1 MSPGCCSVS
10 FIRQVDRRPKVTAK
24 ALTQPC
30 RVPKAGICSH
40 VRSTELCLI
49 LCLGQLK
56 LSESLR
62 ERWVQFLLTSTIV
75 QMRMPD
81 RKRVV

>member
-75 QMRMPD
+75 QMRID
-81 RKRVV
+81 RKSVV